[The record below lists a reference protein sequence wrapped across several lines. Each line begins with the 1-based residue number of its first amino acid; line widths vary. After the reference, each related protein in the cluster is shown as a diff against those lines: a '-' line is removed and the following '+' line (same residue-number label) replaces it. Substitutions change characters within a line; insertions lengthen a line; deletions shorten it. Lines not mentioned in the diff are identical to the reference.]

1 MRSPITFRIKS
12 RISSLIAI
20 LQNNIIRMIIDVLQE
35 KISTK
40 DRVVRNPNIKHKY
53 NS

>member
-12 RISSLIAI
+12 RISSLIVI